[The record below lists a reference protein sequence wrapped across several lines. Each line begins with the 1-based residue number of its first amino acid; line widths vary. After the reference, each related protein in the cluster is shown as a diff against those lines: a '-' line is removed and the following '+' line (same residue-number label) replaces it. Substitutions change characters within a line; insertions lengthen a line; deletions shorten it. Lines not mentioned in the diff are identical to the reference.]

1 MVPFLLTFNVNLY
14 KDGIETMIIYDLQCA
29 QEHTFEGWFKS
40 REEYDR
46 ENLAQRLSCPLCG
59 DTQITLLPAGGHV
72 SVKERAANYDNRK
85 KFVRA
90 LTEYVEKNF
99 DNVGP
104 GFAEEALKMHF
115 EEIDHRNIRGTM
127 TEEEEIELQ
136 EEGVEYL
143 KVPVRKFSS

>member
-1 MVPFLLTFNVNLY
+1 
-14 KDGIETMIIYDLQCA
+14 MIIYDLQCA
-29 QEHTFEGWFKS
+29 HEHKFEGWFKS

-46 ENLAQRLSCPLCG
+46 ENKAKRLSCPLCG
-59 DTQITLLPAGGHV
+59 DSQITLLPTGGHV
-72 SVKERAANYDNRK
+72 SVKERTEKRNDRG

-115 EEIDHRNIRGTM
+115 DEVDHRNIRGTM
-127 TEEEEIELQ
+127 TDGEEKELQ
-136 EEGVEYL
+136 EEGVEYI

>member
-1 MVPFLLTFNVNLY
+1 
-14 KDGIETMIIYDLQCA
+14 MIIYDLQCA
-29 QEHTFEGWFKS
+29 HDHKFEGWFKS

-46 ENLAQRLSCPLCG
+46 ENEAKRLSCPLCG
-59 DTQITLLPAGGHV
+59 DSRITLLPAGGHV
-72 SVKERAANYDNRK
+72 SVKERTANYENHK
-85 KFVRA
+85 NVVKA
-90 LTEYVEKNF
+90 ITEYVEKNF

-104 GFAEEALKMHF
+104 GFADEALKMHF

-127 TEEEEIELQ
+127 TDEDEKELQ

>member
-1 MVPFLLTFNVNLY
+1 
-14 KDGIETMIIYDLQCA
+14 MIIYDLQCA
-29 QEHTFEGWFKS
+29 HEHKFEGWFKS

-46 ENLAQRLSCPLCG
+46 ENKAKRLSCPLCG
-59 DTQITLLPAGGHV
+59 DSQITLLPTGGHV
-72 SVKERAANYDNRK
+72 SVKERTEKRSDQG

-115 EEIDHRNIRGTM
+115 DEVDHRNIRGTM
-127 TEEEEIELQ
+127 TDGEEKELQ
-136 EEGVEYL
+136 EEGVEYI

>member
-1 MVPFLLTFNVNLY
+1 
-14 KDGIETMIIYDLQCA
+14 MIIYDLQCA
-29 QEHTFEGWFKS
+29 HEHTFEGWFKS

-46 ENLAQRLSCPLCG
+46 EKEAKRLSCPLCG
-59 DTQITLLPAGGHV
+59 DSQITLLPAGGHV
-72 SVKERAANYDNRK
+72 SVKERSTNYDNQK
-85 KFVRA
+85 QFVRA
-90 LTEYVEKNF
+90 VTEYVEKNF

-127 TEEEEIELQ
+127 TDLEEKELQ
-136 EEGVEYL
+136 DEGVEYL

>member
-1 MVPFLLTFNVNLY
+1 
-14 KDGIETMIIYDLQCA
+14 MIIYDLQCV
-29 QEHTFEGWFKS
+29 HNHKFEGWFKS

-46 ENLAQRLSCPLCG
+46 EKAAHRLSCPLCG
-59 DTQITLLPAGGHV
+59 DSQISLLPTGGHL
-72 SVKERAANYDNRK
+72 SVKERTEKRNDQGQ
-85 KFVRA
+85 FVKA
-90 LTEYVEKNF
+90 IAEYMEKNF

-115 EEIDHRNIRGTM
+115 EEVDYRNIRGTM
-127 TEEEEIELQ
+127 TGEEEKELQ

>member
-1 MVPFLLTFNVNLY
+1 
-14 KDGIETMIIYDLQCA
+14 MIIYDLQCA
-29 QEHTFEGWFKS
+29 QEHIFEGWFKS

-46 ENLAQRLSCPLCG
+46 ENQAQRLSCPVCS
-59 DTQITLLPAGGHV
+59 DSQITLLPTGGHV
-72 SVKERAANYDNRK
+72 SVKERTVKRDNQK

-90 LTEYVEKNF
+90 LSEYVEKNF

-115 EEIDHRNIRGTM
+115 KEIDHRNIIGTM
-127 TEEEEIELQ
+127 TEEEETELQ
-136 EEGVEYL
+136 GEGVEYI